1 MPFGQRGAGDA
12 RLYVERMAIKIDQ
25 ANEMR
30 LRSAPLGKLLFQLGL
45 PGVAAQ
51 VINVLYNIVDRIYIG
66 NISGSGDLALTGV
79 GVTLPIIMVISAFS
93 AFVGMGGAPLAS
105 IRLGARD
112 HEGAERILGSC
123 IVSLLSLSV
132 VLTAIFLIF
141 QRPLLFAF
149 GASENV
155 IGYAQDYLTIYL
167 WGTLFVQL
175 ALGLNTFISAQG
187 KAKTAMLSVLIGAVL
202 NIVLDPLFIFMFRMG
217 VRGAALAT
225 VISQAVSALWVL
237 CFLLGK
243 RTAIPVRRQYLRF
256 DWRIIGRVAG
266 LGVSP
271 FIMQATESLVTIT
284 LNSGLQ
290 AYGGDLYVGSMTILM
305 SVLQL
310 IVMPIN
316 GFTQGVQP
324 IMSYCYGAGDNARV
338 RKTFHRLLAIMLIFS
353 SSACLLAI
361 LLAQPLARLFS
372 TNQDLIRLTARMMP
386 VFLGGIWIFG
396 AQLACQ
402 STFLALGQAKISLF
416 LALLRKVILLV
427 PLAMILPR
435 FFGVSGIYF
444 SEPIADF
451 IASCTTLTIFLIRY
465 KKLLPLKGNSIQ
477 TAN

>member
-1 MPFGQRGAGDA
+1 MDQTNET
-12 RLYVERMAIKIDQ
+12 RLER
-25 ANEMR
+25 
-30 LRSAPLGKLLFQLGL
+30 APLVRLLFQLGL

-66 NISGSGDLALTGV
+66 NIPGTGDLALTGV
-79 GVTLPIIMVISAFS
+79 GVTLPVIMVISAFS

-112 HEGAERILGSC
+112 HAGAERILGSC

-167 WGTLFVQL
+167 CGTLFVQL

-202 NIVLDPLFIFMFRMG
+202 NIMLDPLFIFVFHMG

-225 VISQAVSALWVL
+225 IISQAASAAWVVG
-237 CFLLGK
+237 FLLGK

-256 DWRIIGRVAG
+256 DWWIIGRVAG
-266 LGVSP
+266 LGISP

-290 AYGGDLYVGSMTILM
+290 SYGGDLYVGSMTILM
-305 SVLQL
+305 SVLQM
-310 IVMPIN
+310 IVMPMN

-338 RKTFHRLLAIMLIFS
+338 RKTYHRLLVMMLAFS
-353 SSACLLAI
+353 SSTCLLAI
-361 LLAQPLARLFS
+361 LLARPLARLFS
-372 TNQDLIRLTARMMP
+372 PNQALIDLTARMIP

-396 AQLACQ
+396 AQTACQ

-427 PLAMILPR
+427 PLALILPR
-435 FFGVSGIYF
+435 FFGVTGIYF
-444 SEPIADF
+444 SEPVADF
-451 IASCTTLTIFLIRY
+451 VASCTTLMIFLFRY
-465 KKLLPLKGNSIQ
+465 KKLLPLQEKALQDVN
-477 TAN
+477 

>member
-1 MPFGQRGAGDA
+1 MDQTNET
-12 RLYVERMAIKIDQ
+12 RLG
-25 ANEMR
+25 
-30 LRSAPLGKLLFQLGL
+30 SAPLGKLLFQLGL

-66 NISGSGDLALTGV
+66 NIPGIGDMALTGV
-79 GVTLPIIMVISAFS
+79 GVTLPVIMVIAAFS

-132 VLTAIFLIF
+132 ILMAVFFAF

-167 WGTLFVQL
+167 FGTLFVQL

-202 NIVLDPLFIFMFRMG
+202 NIVLDPLFIFVFHMG

-225 VISQAVSALWVL
+225 ILSQAVSAAWVIS
-237 CFLLGK
+237 FLLGK
-243 RTAIPVRRQYLRF
+243 RTVIPVRKKYLRF
-256 DWRIIGRVAG
+256 DWRIIGQVVG
-266 LGVSP
+266 LGISP

-290 AYGGDLYVGSMTILM
+290 AYGGDLYVGSMTILT

-324 IMSYCYGAGDNARV
+324 IMSYCYGAGDHARV
-338 RKTFHRLLAIMLIFS
+338 RQTYHRLLTVTLSFS
-353 SSACLLAI
+353 AVACLLAI
-361 LLAQPLARLFS
+361 LLAHPLARLFS
-372 TNQDLIRLTARMMP
+372 PNQALIDLTARMMP
-386 VFLGGIWIFG
+386 VFLG
-396 AQLACQ
+396 
-402 STFLALGQAKISLF
+402 
-416 LALLRKVILLV
+416 
-427 PLAMILPR
+427 
-435 FFGVSGIYF
+435 
-444 SEPIADF
+444 
-451 IASCTTLTIFLIRY
+451 
-465 KKLLPLKGNSIQ
+465 
-477 TAN
+477 